1 MRPPGHPSDSE
12 PTQASPSFSH
22 EEEDAAMNLLTQ
34 FSDALAGR
42 VATAAPGV
50 AALFTGGRRVQRSAL
65 LWQAGVL
72 VTSEQGMPDGPAQ
85 AVLPGAVTVPA
96 TLAGRD
102 PGTNIAVFR
111 LDAPAPDR
119 PEPAEAMV
127 GALAL
132 LLGADEVGGVSARLG
147 MVNVVGPAWTSMAGG
162 RVDRLIRLDARLSPQ
177 EEGGPVLSA
186 SGQLLGMSTL
196 GPRRRTLVIPTVT
209 LERVVEALLT
219 AGHVTRGWLGI
230 SLHPVAIP
238 PAFQAEAAVAAG
250 LMLMSLA
257 PDGPAEAAGL
267 LPGDI
272 LLAVDGV
279 PAEDPRTVAK
289 SLGLLP
295 VGQTVMLRLLRGG
308 IVQDLTAMIGA
319 RPAC

>member
-1 MRPPGHPSDSE
+1 
-12 PTQASPSFSH
+12 
-22 EEEDAAMNLLTQ
+22 MNLLTQ

-50 AALFTGGRRVQRSAL
+50 AALFTDGRRVQRSAL
-65 LWQAGVL
+65 LWQDGVL

-85 AVLPGAVTVPA
+85 AVLPGTGALPA

-111 LDAPAPDR
+111 LDSPAPSR
-119 PEPAEAMV
+119 PEPGEAVV

-132 LLGADEVGGVSARLG
+132 LLGADEVGSVSARLG

-162 RVDRLIRLDARLSPQ
+162 RVDQLIRLDARLSPQ
-177 EEGGPVLSA
+177 EEGGPVVSA

-209 LERVVEALLT
+209 MERVVEALLT
-219 AGHVTRGWLGI
+219 AGRVVRGWLGI

-238 PAFQAEAAVAAG
+238 PAFQAEAAGPAG

-257 PDGPAEAAGL
+257 RGGPAEAAGL

-272 LLAVDGV
+272 LLALDGAPV
-279 PAEDPRTVAK
+279 ENPRAVAK
-289 SLGLLP
+289 ALGLLP
-295 VGQTVMLRLLRGG
+295 IGQTVTLRLLRNGV
-308 IVQDLTAMIGA
+308 VQTLTATIEV
-319 RPAC
+319 RPSC

>member
-1 MRPPGHPSDSE
+1 
-12 PTQASPSFSH
+12 
-22 EEEDAAMNLLTQ
+22 MNLLTQ
-34 FSDALAGR
+34 FSDALAGS

-50 AALFTGGRRVQRSAL
+50 AALLTEGRRQRRSAL

-72 VTSEQGMPDGPAQ
+72 VTSEQDLGDGPAQ
-85 AVLPGAVTVPA
+85 AVLPGGATVAA

-102 PGTNIAVFR
+102 PGTNLAVFR
-111 LDAPAPDR
+111 VDAAAPAR
-119 PEPAEAMV
+119 PESAEAAV

-132 LLGADEVGGVSARLG
+132 LLGADEAGGVSARLG

-196 GPRRRTLVIPTVT
+196 GPRRRTLVIPTIT
-209 LERVVEALLT
+209 LDRVVAALLT
-219 AGHVTRGWLGI
+219 AGRVAQGWLGI

-238 PAFQAEAAVAAG
+238 PALQAEAGGAAG

-257 PDGPAEAAGL
+257 AGGPAETAGL

-272 LLAVDGV
+272 LLAVDGTPV
-279 PAEDPRTVAK
+279 ENPRTVAK
-289 SLGLLP
+289 ALGLLP
-295 VGQTVMLRLLRGG
+295 IGQAVTLRLLRGG
-308 IVQDLTAMIGA
+308 VVQTVTATIEV